1 MTPWDLIPE
10 IVTKATSS
18 AAESTLLKVFAEDIE
33 RLHKLFEGVNC
44 KEFDFSVGAGNP
56 KGELTVAT

>member
-18 AAESTLLKVFAEDIE
+18 AAESTLLKIFAEDIE
-33 RLHKLFEGVNC
+33 RLHKMFDRVNC
-44 KEFDFSVGAGNP
+44 KEFDFSEGAGNP
-56 KGELTVAT
+56 QGEVTVAT